1 MPSSPLEGQLRP
13 SVPRPSN
20 PGAALD
26 VAAGTP
32 PFWRGPVGG
41 TAERVVRL
49 RRPGFEPRVPRRA
62 LPSGGHWA
70 PTFPSSPL
78 HAVGTTH
85 LAKGM
90 SLCPSSRTAGRVAGS
105 GLLAGAGSIAG
116 NESSRTARR
125 AGGGREAFEGGRR
138 VCGRRRGGG
147 SSRRLGRR
155 AIGGRACTWRGER
168 GRGQTP
174 RDGRDTGAPERARS
188 GDGGRT
194 DGRSRESAWNRPCGR
209 QETKGGRPVRCEA
222 RAAGDPAQR
231 ARAGQGP
238 RAPGRAGRGA
248 ARRKS
253 KALRRGGLRV
263 GVRASAGS

>member
-1 MPSSPLEGQLRP
+1 MALCRGGVYCSSIQVGLGFWLRFSQKRSPYRWGISPGLWAGKPGGADRQTTLE
-13 SVPRPSN
+13 
-20 PGAALD
+20 
-26 VAAGTP
+26 
-32 PFWRGPVGG
+32 
-41 TAERVVRL
+41 
-49 RRPGFEPRVPRRA
+49 
-62 LPSGGHWA
+62 
-70 PTFPSSPL
+70 
-78 HAVGTTH
+78 H